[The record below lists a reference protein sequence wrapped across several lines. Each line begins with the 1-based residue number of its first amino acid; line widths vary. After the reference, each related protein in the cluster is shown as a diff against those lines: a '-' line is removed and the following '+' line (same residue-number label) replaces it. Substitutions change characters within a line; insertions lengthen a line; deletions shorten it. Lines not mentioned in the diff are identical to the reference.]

1 MRGSLSSLVG
11 TFPLTYHGRMPSSL
25 VERDREI
32 DALFGLVAQARNGD
46 GGVVL
51 IEGAPGVGK
60 TRLLGEL
67 RRRATHQGLRVV
79 SARGSRL
86 EQLFSFGVVRQLLE
100 AQVAD
105 PAARERL
112 LAGPAAAADA
122 AFGLPAESPTD
133 EPLADTSFSTLH
145 ALYWLALN
153 LSEEQPLVL
162 AIDDL
167 QWSDRAS
174 LRFIAYLAGRLEGQS
189 VLLVATVRAGDP
201 GTDPALLAEIA
212 HAPSVSTIRPAPLS
226 EQAVAELVRERL
238 GTDTHDA
245 FTSACHAA
253 TGGNPLLLGQLLSAL
268 EADGVQPT
276 QASAP
281 LVRDIGSHAVARTV
295 LLRLGRLPASATAV
309 ARAVA
314 VLGDGA
320 DLPTIAAL
328 SGLGQEQAAAAAGEL
343 ARAEIL
349 TAQEPLGFV
358 HPLVRD
364 AVYEQL
370 TSTEKEVEH
379 ARAASVVIDAGADDE
394 HVAAHLLK
402 MARRGQAWVVERLV
416 RAARDAN
423 RQGAPDGAVSYLR
436 RALEEPA
443 AENDRPG
450 LLLELGMAEAL
461 TSGPDAV
468 KHLRAAV
475 ATSPDPSVQIT
486 AAPVLAQSLI
496 FTSEVRQAAEYA
508 RHAAA
513 RLPDDQVDMKEILEA
528 IELGTTMFGLADD
541 DMIER
546 LVAYR
551 DREVGPGPGA
561 KMLAALTAWEWA
573 LTGGSADVCADLA
586 RQALADDTMV
596 QADNGFL
603 TVPAIGVLFMAD
615 ADDAPA
621 HWERLLAESH
631 RCGSLFAISCVHLW
645 NGITMLRRGELAEA
659 EELLRTGRSEF
670 TLWGEIP
677 VDGAYFT
684 AMLALARLEQG
695 DVAGARRELGPRPG
709 AQYDHHDAGLLWM
722 RSEIEVLLAEGRADE
737 ALLRADH
744 YSASVGR
751 LGNPAWVPWRSLKAI
766 ALDHLHR
773 TAEAIALAEEEL
785 AHARAWGAPG
795 TVGRSLR
802 VLGMLR
808 REDGLTNLEESV
820 LALEESPARLELAKS
835 LAALGSLRRRLRQ
848 PTEAREPLHRALEL
862 AERCGADG
870 LVAQT
875 RTEIHATGTRPR
887 PSALAGTESL
897 TASEKRV
904 AALAAEGLT
913 NRDIAQ
919 RLFVTPK
926 TVEVHLSASYR
937 KLGINSRRDLAR
949 TLEPA

>member
-1 MRGSLSSLVG
+1 MAG
-11 TFPLTYHGRMPSSL
+11 TGPLAYDWPMQPSL

-32 DALFGLVAQARNGD
+32 EALYGSVAQARQGD

-67 RRRATHQGLRVV
+67 RRRASRQGLRVL

-100 AQVAD
+100 GAIAD
-105 PAARERL
+105 PESRERL
-112 LAGPAAAADA
+112 LCGPAAPAES
-122 AFGLPAESPTD
+122 AFGLPAEASD
-133 EPLADTSFSTLH
+133 EPQADTSFTTLH
-145 ALYWLALN
+145 ALYWLTLN

-167 QWSDRAS
+167 QWCDRAS
-174 LRFIAYLAGRLEGQS
+174 LRFLAYLAGRLEGQP
-189 VLLVATVRAGDP
+189 LLLAATVRAGDP

-212 HAPSVSTIRPAPLS
+212 HAPSLSSVRPGPLS
-226 EQAVAELVRERL
+226 HAAVAELVRERL
-238 GTDTHDA
+238 RTDAHRA
-245 FTSACHAA
+245 FSDACHAA

-268 EADGVQPT
+268 EVDGITPAEEHAT
-276 QASAP
+276 

-295 LLRLGRLPASATAV
+295 LLRLGRLPAAATAV

-320 DLPTIAAL
+320 DLPTVAAL
-328 SGLGQEQAAAAAGEL
+328 AGLEQDETARAAGDL

-349 TAQEPLGFV
+349 TSQVPLGFV

-402 MARRGQAWVVERLV
+402 MARRGQPWVVDRLV
-416 RAARDAN
+416 RAARDAS

-443 AENDRPG
+443 AEDDRPG

-468 KHLRAAV
+468 KHLRAALATTDDPDVHV
-475 ATSPDPSVQIT
+475 A

-496 FTSEVRQAAEYA
+496 FTSEVRQAAQYA
-508 RHAAA
+508 REA
-513 RLPDDQVDMKEILEA
+513 RASLPADQVDLKEILEA
-528 IELGTTMFGLADD
+528 IELGTTLFGLSDPE
-541 DMIER
+541 MIER
-546 LVAYR
+546 LTELR
-551 DREVGPGPGA
+551 DRPVGPGPGA

-573 LTGGSADVCADLA
+573 LTGGDAHVCADLA

-615 ADDAPA
+615 ADDAPD
-621 HWERLLAESH
+621 HWSRLLAESH
-631 RCGSLFAISCVHLW
+631 REGSLFAISCVHLW

-670 TLWGEIP
+670 SLWGEIP

-684 AMLALARLEQG
+684 SMLSLVRLEQG
-695 DVAGARRELGPRPG
+695 DVAGARRELGPRPA
-709 AQYDHHDAGLLWM
+709 AQYDRHDAGHLWM
-722 RSEIEVLLAEGRADE
+722 RAEVEVLLAEGRADE
-737 ALLRADH
+737 ALARADH
-744 YSASVGR
+744 YGDAVGR
-751 LGNPAWVPWRSLKAI
+751 IVNPAWVPWRSLKAI
-766 ALDHLHR
+766 ALDHLGR
-773 TAEAIALAEEEL
+773 TDEAIALAEEEL
-785 AHARAWGAPG
+785 RHARAWGAPG

-802 VLGMLR
+802 ILGTLR
-808 REDGLTNLEESV
+808 RDDGQADLEASV
-820 LALEESPARLELAKS
+820 AVLDDAPARLELAKS
-835 LAALGSLRRRLRQ
+835 LAALGALRRRRRQ
-848 PTEAREPLHRALEL
+848 PTEAREPLHRALDV

-870 LVAQT
+870 LVAQI
-875 RTEIHATGTRPR
+875 RTELHASGSRPR
-887 PSALAGTESL
+887 PTALAGSESL

-937 KLGINSRRDLAR
+937 KLGITSRHDLAR
-949 TLEPA
+949 TLAPA

>member
-1 MRGSLSSLVG
+1 MQ
-11 TFPLTYHGRMPSSL
+11 SSL

-32 DALFGLVAQARNGD
+32 NALYALVAQGKTGD

-67 RRRATHQGLRVV
+67 RRRASHQGLRVL

-86 EQLFSFGVVRQLLE
+86 EQLFSFGVVRQLFEGAL
-100 AQVAD
+100 AGGD
-105 PAARERL
+105 ARERL
-112 LAGPAAAADA
+112 LSGPAAAAEA
-122 AFGLPAESPTD
+122 AFGLPAEASE
-133 EPLADTSFSTLH
+133 EPQADTSFTILH

-167 QWSDRAS
+167 QWCDRAS
-174 LRFIAYLAGRLEGQS
+174 LRAIAYLAGRLEGQPL
-189 VLLVATVRAGDP
+189 LLVATVRSGDP

-212 HAPSVSTIRPAPLS
+212 HAPGVSTVQPAPLS
-226 EQAVAELVRERL
+226 SDAVAALVRERL
-238 GTDTHDA
+238 SADADDA
-245 FTSACHAA
+245 FTVACHEA

-268 EADGVQPT
+268 EADGVAPT
-276 QASAP
+276 AASAP

-320 DLPTIAAL
+320 DLPTVAAL
-328 SGLGQEQAAAAAGEL
+328 ASLDQDRAATAAGEL

-349 TAQEPLGFV
+349 TSQVPLGFV

-370 TSTEKEVEH
+370 TSTEKEIEH
-379 ARAASVVIDAGADDE
+379 ARAASVVIDAGGDDE

-402 MARRGQAWVVERLV
+402 MARRGEPWVVERLV

-423 RQGAPDGAVSYLR
+423 RQGAPDGAVSYFR

-443 AENDRPG
+443 PEAERPQ

-468 KHLRAAV
+468 KHLRAALATTDDPEIHV
-475 ATSPDPSVQIT
+475 A
-486 AAPVLAQSLI
+486 AAPVLSQSLI

-508 RHAAA
+508 RDARE
-513 RLPDDQVDMKEILEA
+513 RLPADHSDLKEILEA
-528 IELGTTMFGLADD
+528 IELGTTLFGLADD
-541 DMIER
+541 HMIER
-546 LVAYR
+546 LTELR
-551 DREVGPGPGA
+551 DRPVGPGPGA

-615 ADDAPA
+615 GDDAPE
-621 HWERLLAESH
+621 HWARLLSESH

-684 AMLALARLEQG
+684 SMLAIARLEQG
-695 DVAGARRELGPRPG
+695 DIAGARRELGPRP
-709 AQYDHHDAGLLWM
+709 AVQYDRHDAGHLWM
-722 RSEIEVLLAEGRADE
+722 RAEIELLLAEGRADE
-737 ALLRADH
+737 ALSRSEH
-744 YSASVGR
+744 YAESVGR
-751 LGNPAWVPWRSLKAI
+751 LVNPAWVPWRSLKAT
-766 ALDHLHR
+766 ALDHLGR
-773 TAEAIALAEEEL
+773 TDEAIELAGEEL
-785 AHARAWGAPG
+785 LHARNWGAPG

-802 VLGMLR
+802 TLGMLR
-808 REDGLTNLEESV
+808 REDGLPHLEESV
-820 LALEESPARLELAKS
+820 LVLEDAPATLELAKS

-862 AERCGADG
+862 AERCGAEG
-870 LVAQT
+870 LVAQA
-875 RTEIHATGTRPR
+875 RTELHASGSRPR
-887 PSALAGTESL
+887 PTALAGTESL

-904 AALAAEGLT
+904 AELAAEGLT

-937 KLGINSRRDLAR
+937 KLGISSRHDLAR
-949 TLEPA
+949 TLAPA

>member
-1 MRGSLSSLVG
+1 MASLAR
-11 TFPLTYHGRMPSSL
+11 LTYDWPMQSSL

-32 DALFGLVAQARNGD
+32 DALYGLVAQTRNGD

-67 RRRATHQGLRVV
+67 GRRATHQGLRVLR
-79 SARGSRL
+79 ARGSRL

-100 AQVAD
+100 GAVAD
-105 PAARERL
+105 PSARERL
-112 LAGPAAAADA
+112 LSGPAAPAES
-122 AFGLPAESPTD
+122 AFGLPAEITD
-133 EPLADTSFSTLH
+133 EPQADSSFTTLH

-167 QWSDRAS
+167 QWCDRAS
-174 LRFIAYLAGRLEGQS
+174 LRFIAYLAGRLEGQP
-189 VLLVATVRAGDP
+189 LLLAATVRTGDP

-212 HAPSVSTIRPAPLS
+212 HAPNLSNVRPAPLS
-226 EQAVAELVRERL
+226 DTAVAELVAERL
-238 GTDTHDA
+238 NATADDA
-245 FTSACHAA
+245 FSAACHGA

-268 EADGVQPT
+268 EADGVRPD
-276 QASAP
+276 AANAP

-295 LLRLGRLPASATAV
+295 LLRLGRLPAAATAV

-320 DLPTIAAL
+320 DLPTVAAL
-328 SGLGQEQAAAAAGEL
+328 AGLEQDETAAAAGEL

-349 TAQEPLGFV
+349 TSQVPLDFV

-402 MARRGQAWVVERLV
+402 MARRGEPWVVERLV
-416 RAARDAN
+416 RAARDAG

-443 AENDRPG
+443 AEDERPG

-468 KHLRAAV
+468 KHLRAAL
-475 ATSPDPSVQIT
+475 ATTDDPAIHAT
-486 AAPVLAQSLI
+486 AAPVLSQSLI
-496 FTSEVRQAAEYA
+496 FTSEVRQAAQYA
-508 RHAAA
+508 REA
-513 RLPDDQVDMKEILEA
+513 RAGLPDDQTDLGEILEA
-528 IELGTTMFGLADD
+528 IELGTTLFGLADPE
-541 DMIER
+541 MISR
-546 LVAYR
+546 LAELR
-551 DREVGPGPGA
+551 DRPVGPGPGA
-561 KMLAALTAWEWA
+561 KMLAALAAWEWA
-573 LTGGSADVCADLA
+573 LTGGPADACADLA
-586 RQALADDTMV
+586 REALADDTMV

-615 ADDAPA
+615 AEDAPE
-621 HWERLLAESH
+621 HWARLLAESH
-631 RCGSLFAISCVHLW
+631 REGSLFAISCVHLW

-659 EELLRTGRSEF
+659 EELLRAGRSEF

-684 AMLALARLEQG
+684 SMLSLARLEQG
-695 DVAGARRELGPRPG
+695 DVAGARRELGPRPA
-709 AQYDHHDAGLLWM
+709 AQYDRHDAGHLWM
-722 RSEIEVLLAEGRADE
+722 RAEIETLLAEGRADE
-737 ALLRADH
+737 ALTRSDH
-744 YSASVGR
+744 YAESVGR
-751 LGNPAWVPWRSLKAI
+751 LVNPAWVPWRSLKAT
-766 ALDHLHR
+766 ALDHLGR
-773 TAEAIALAEEEL
+773 TDEGIALAEEEL
-785 AHARAWGAPG
+785 VHARAWGAPG

-802 VLGMLR
+802 ILGTLR

-820 LALEESPARLELAKS
+820 LVLEDSPARLELAKS
-835 LAALGSLRRRLRQ
+835 LAALGALRRRQRQ
-848 PTEAREPLHRALEL
+848 PTEAREPLQRALEL
-862 AERCGADG
+862 AERCGASG

-875 RTEIHATGTRPR
+875 RTELHASGSRPR
-887 PSALAGTESL
+887 PTALAGTESL

-937 KLGINSRRDLAR
+937 KLGITSRRDLAS